1 MNSCLLLLGSEPHW
15 LDGTLTALARL
26 APEGS
31 FFSYGFN
38 LRALLALI
46 LVSLCC
52 GSVGSLVVGGRMAFF
67 SDALAHCAYA
77 GVSIGFVLFTTLLV
91 GVRPATE
98 FWDWVTP
105 VMVLFGLFVGFGI
118 VAVRER
124 TGLASD
130 TVIAV
135 FFASAIGLAGM
146 LSKIMQDRQLFSL
159 EVFLFGDPL
168 LVRSEDLVHLGLLTL
183 TTAGVLTVIY
193 NRLLLAGFNSSLA
206 QSRRVPIQT
215 VNYVFVMLL
224 ALVVNLCVRTVGVLL
239 INALVVVPA
248 ATAANLG
255 RNLRQVFWITV
266 LLCLASSLV
275 GQTIAW
281 EVESHTSTRLGIPG
295 AIILVSVVLFGLS
308 ALIGPML
315 RQRPVSQG

>member
-1 MNSCLLLLGSEPHW
+1 MISPLLGTESHW
-15 LDGTLTALARL
+15 LDGTLAAVARM

-31 FFSYGFN
+31 FFAYGFN
-38 LRALLALI
+38 LRALLALV

-52 GSVGSLVVGGRMAFF
+52 GAVGSLVVGGRMAFF

-77 GVSIGFVLFTTLLV
+77 GVSIGFVLFTTLLA
-91 GVRPATE
+91 GVRPKEE

-105 VMVLFGLFVGFGI
+105 VMLLFGLFVGFGI
-118 VAVRER
+118 VVVRER

-146 LSKIMQDRQLFSL
+146 LVKVMQDRQLFSL
-159 EVFLFGDPL
+159 EAFLFGDPL
-168 LVRSEDLVHLGLLTL
+168 LVRSEDLVYLGLLTVA
-183 TTAGVLTVIY
+183 TGVILGFIY
-193 NRLLLAGFNSSLA
+193 NRLLLAGFNASLA
-206 QSRRVPIQT
+206 QSRRVPIRA

-266 LLCLASSLV
+266 LLCLTSSLA
-275 GQTIAW
+275 GQAISW
-281 EVESHTSTRLGIPG
+281 EVESHSNTRLGIPG
-295 AIILVSVVLFGLS
+295 AIILVSVVLFGVS
-308 ALIGPML
+308 ALVGPVL
-315 RQRPVSQG
+315 RQRPASQG